1 MAQGEEVGKMFVG
14 GLSWESS
21 KDSLE
26 AYFMKY
32 GEVIDCVIMKDPV
45 SGRSRGFGFVKFK
58 DESCVQTVLSR
69 GPHVLDNRTIDPKAC
84 TPRSQQQKSKQ
95 FTGRVKK
102 VFIGGIPPNCS
113 EADVKTYFSE
123 YGNVEEFTM
132 MYDQE
137 QKRPRGFGFLSFESE
152 EAVEKVCDIHFHQIN
167 GKTVECK
174 KAEPRDSRPSHGM
187 QGGQGSWGPG
197 GVRGAGGP
205 PPPGPPGGYG
215 QGWPGAQQPGGYGP
229 PQGSW
234 QPPTQVIGYGGQQS
248 GYPAVPSGGRNSG
261 QPPTAGT
268 PHPYGAGS
276 YPSPPPGSFGPPPP
290 GSYTPQPG
298 GYGQPATPQPQP
310 AYGEKNKPGGGY
322 SEKNKQ
328 GTAPA
333 FGTYAGYPGTQQ
345 DPYPN
350 HAGQGSYGSQ
360 PSVAGN
366 YGNPPQ
372 PSKDASASS
381 GTGSDYGANYGGGQY
396 VYSSMPSDGSG
407 AMGLNYAQEASGYGP
422 QRIHF
427 SNGYPANAA
436 ALAAAAAATAPAV
449 QQAGAGYGDAS
460 NYSTTPQP
468 TYPAQSETP
477 QPAAQQA
484 YGSVAAAAAG
494 YGRGG
499 AAPATQTFHPYRR

>member
-310 AYGEKNKPGGGY
+310 AYG
-322 SEKNKQ
+322 
-328 GTAPA
+328 
-333 FGTYAGYPGTQQ
+333 
-345 DPYPN
+345 
-350 HAGQGSYGSQ
+350 
-360 PSVAGN
+360 
-366 YGNPPQ
+366 
-372 PSKDASASS
+372 
-381 GTGSDYGANYGGGQY
+381 
-396 VYSSMPSDGSG
+396 